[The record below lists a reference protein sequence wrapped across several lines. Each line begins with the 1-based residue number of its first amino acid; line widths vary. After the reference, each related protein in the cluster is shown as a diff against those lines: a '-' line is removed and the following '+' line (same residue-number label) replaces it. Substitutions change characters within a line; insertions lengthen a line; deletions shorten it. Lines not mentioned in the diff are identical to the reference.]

1 MGHEILLRRYYHDV
15 VMTLA
20 NIWWWHYYDFYS
32 DAHVGDEI
40 LLTWWC
46 SDTRITVLTTSW
58 CSDCDW
64 CSNDRWRNA
73 TTIMFKWWHDYCCKD
88 LDVLHLLLLHDIPII
103 SVIMITIGDEMLLT
117 WWCNDNMIT
126 VMTTWCMNTVLTTW
140 WWRDGDCYS
149 NDDDIDEMLLA
160 W

>member
-1 MGHEILLRRYYHDV
+1 MLVRWCFSDNMIYDYQLWSIGDEILLRRYYDV
-15 VMTLA
+15 VMIVA

-46 SDTRITVLTTSW
+46 SEKRIIVLTTSW

-88 LDVLHLLLLHDIPII
+88 LDVLYYTYYGCMLYLSVLLLRSRSVMRWYWHDD
-103 SVIMITIGDEMLLT
+103 VMIK
-117 WWCNDNMIT
+117 IT
-126 VMTTWCMNTVLTTW
+126 ALSTW
-140 WWRDGDCYS
+140 WWRDCDCW
-149 NDDDIDEMLLA
+149 LLL
-160 W
+160 